1 MVTRRNKP
9 RALVKK
15 SSALNHALVAA
26 RRSWAGKVDG
36 MRDWG
41 VASFDP
47 EPLVIH
53 DLNGEPLFYEFSARQ
68 RSAEIGRVKAA
79 ASRLV
84 GSGVVTL
91 ERGARRWDPDTAVQ
105 LAMKHAKKQYP
116 GREVAGHDFV
126 CYCYPKIG
134 VRLELAGREAGKNQS
149 VIYDASDGQ
158 QVTSFDEAGMEGS
171 SAYSFL
177 DSMSADDSETRLKRF
192 DAEEEDLEA
201 ARRLT
206 PRLFEREL
214 GARELKVLQAEI
226 TLSSDYIA
234 IPFFSSKVIK
244 YGPRCSPH
252 DCFMLYAQHT
262 NVYCAVAT
270 GQMILDFY
278 RRYFEQDDI
287 AAAMGTG
294 AGGTSNT
301 GQVNGYESLS
311 NGCLCATYDNTA
323 NWSEAKA
330 EIDANRPLK
339 SGIPGHARACT
350 GWMRQNF
357 WTLGG
362 SSRKWLQIHDPWP
375 WNSNICQGG
384 AVYWEDWSAV
394 THTNFIYVRHNS
406 TNHS

>member
-1 MVTRRNKP
+1 MRRDKP
-9 RALVKK
+9 RALVDQ
-15 SSALNHALVAA
+15 SSAFDHALMHA
-26 RRSWAGKVDG
+26 RRSWAGGVDG
-36 MRDWG
+36 MLDWG
-41 VASFDP
+41 PANFDP

-68 RSAEIGRVKAA
+68 KRTEVGRIKAA

-91 ERGARRWDPDTAVQ
+91 EQGARRWDPDTAMRVA
-105 LAMKHAKKQYP
+105 LKHAKKDFP
-116 GREVAGHDFV
+116 DRRVVGRDFV

-134 VRLELAGREAGKNQS
+134 VRLELAGGDEGKNQS

-158 QVTSFDEAGMEGS
+158 QVESYDEAGMEGL

-177 DSMSADDSETRLKRF
+177 ENLSAEDGAARLKRF
-192 DAEEEDLEA
+192 DREEEELEA
-201 ARRLT
+201 ARKLT
-206 PRLFEREL
+206 PRLFERGL
-214 GARELKVLQAEI
+214 ATDELKALKAEF
-226 TLSSDYIA
+226 TLLSDYIA
-234 IPFFSSKVIK
+234 IPFNSSKVLK

-252 DCFMLYAQHT
+252 DCFMLYAQQT
-262 NVYCAVAT
+262 SVYCAVAT

-301 GQVNGYESLS
+301 GQVSGYESLS
-311 NGCLCATYDNTA
+311 NGCLDATYDNSA
-323 NWSEAKA
+323 DWSEAKA

-350 GWMRQNF
+350 GWMRQNI
-357 WTLGG
+357 WILGTPPK
-362 SSRKWLQIHDPWP
+362 KWLQIHDPWP

-394 THTNFIYVRHNS
+394 THTNFIYLRHNTAS
-406 TNHS
+406 HS